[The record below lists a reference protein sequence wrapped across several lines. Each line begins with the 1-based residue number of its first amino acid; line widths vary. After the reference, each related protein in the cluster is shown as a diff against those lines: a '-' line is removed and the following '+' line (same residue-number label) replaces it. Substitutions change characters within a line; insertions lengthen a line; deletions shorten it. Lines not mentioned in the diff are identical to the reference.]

1 MHSLP
6 IQIRFN
12 DVDQMGHVN
21 NAVIMEYFDLG
32 KSAFFTAA
40 GIPPEQGDFTVMI
53 VHFEVDFNSQIRYHD
68 NIYVTTAVKRI
79 GNKSIAVEQ
88 HIVNQDSGVDCAVCR
103 TVMAGYRRS
112 THSSAAIPEELKGKL
127 LAEQPTQQA

>member
-1 MHSLP
+1 MHTLP

-53 VHFEVDFNSQIRYHD
+53 VHFEVDFTSQIRYHD
-68 NIYVTTAVKRI
+68 KIEVTTAVKRI

-88 HIVNQDSGVDCAVCR
+88 HIVNQETGVDCAVCN
-103 TVMAGYRRS
+103 TVMAGYCRS
-112 THSSAAIPEELKGKL
+112 THSSAPIPEELKAIL
-127 LAEQPTQQA
+127 LNQ

>member
-1 MHSLP
+1 MHTTP

-32 KSAFFTAA
+32 KDAFFSAH
-40 GIPPEQGDFTVMI
+40 GLPPTKGDFTVMV
-53 VHFEVDFNSQIRYHD
+53 VHYEVDFRAQIRYHD
-68 NIYVTTAVKRI
+68 TIHVETCIEKFGT
-79 GNKSIAVEQ
+79 KSLTMLQRV
-88 HIVNQDSGVDCAVCR
+88 VDSDSGAVCAECR

-112 THSSAAIPEELKGKL
+112 TASSEVIPDEVRQWLGR
-127 LAEQPTQQA
+127 

>member
-1 MHSLP
+1 MHTLP

-32 KSAFFTAA
+32 KSAFFTEA

-53 VHFEVDFNSQIRYHD
+53 VHFEVDFTSQIRYHD
-68 NIYVTTAVKRI
+68 NIAVTTAVKRI

-88 HIVNQDSGVDCAVCR
+88 HIINQDTNVDCAVCR
-103 TVMAGYRRS
+103 TVMAGYCRS
-112 THSSAAIPEELKGKL
+112 THSSAAIPEDLKEIL
-127 LAEQPTQQA
+127 LNQ

>member
-1 MHSLP
+1 MFVTN

-32 KSAFFTAA
+32 KEAFFAER
-40 GIPPEQGDFTVMI
+40 GLPPEEGDFTVMI
-53 VHFEVDFNSQIRYHD
+53 VHYDVDFKRQIHYHD
-68 NIYVTTAVKRI
+68 KIQVETSIERFGT
-79 GNKSIAVEQ
+79 KSLTVLQ
-88 HIVNQDSGVDCAVCR
+88 RVVNSESGVVCVECR

-112 THSSAAIPEELKGKL
+112 TSSSEVIPDEVKQWLSR
-127 LAEQPTQQA
+127 

>member
-1 MHSLP
+1 MHTTP

-32 KSAFFTAA
+32 KEAFFAER
-40 GIPPEQGDFTVMI
+40 GLPPEEGDFTVMI
-53 VHFEVDFNSQIRYHD
+53 VHYDVDFKRQIHYHD
-68 NIYVTTAVKRI
+68 KIRVETSIERFGT
-79 GNKSIAVEQ
+79 KSLTVLQRVVNSESGTVCVE
-88 HIVNQDSGVDCAVCR
+88 CR

-112 THSSAAIPEELKGKL
+112 TSSSEVIPDEVKRWLSK
-127 LAEQPTQQA
+127 

>member
-1 MHSLP
+1 MHTLP
-6 IQIRFN
+6 VQIRFN

-32 KSAFFTAA
+32 KSAFFTKA

-53 VHFEVDFNSQIRYHD
+53 VHFEVDFTSQIRYHD
-68 NIYVTTAVKRI
+68 KIAVTTAVKRI

-88 HIVNQDSGVDCAVCR
+88 HIVNQDSGQDCAVCR
-103 TVMAGYRRS
+103 TVLSGYCRS
-112 THSSAAIPEELKGKL
+112 AHSSAAIPEPLKEKL
-127 LAEQPTQQA
+127 MNC